1 MGSFLSGIFGG
12 SNPTLNS
19 TIGNAGGISQFG
31 TNTGEGAITD
41 ANQYYSDI
49 LSGDPSKIAESIAPE
64 IQAGQQ
70 QTQQAK
76 QGLAQFG
83 TRSGGT
89 AAASAGADAAN
100 RANTISLIGKLQS
113 GAAAGE
119 AGIGENQTQ
128 QGLAA
133 NGQQAALSQ
142 QQLQNYMN
150 SILGKGISA
159 GLSGLEA
166 FGLGGLG
173 AGGAGASGISSADG
187 AGLLD
192 L

>member
-1 MGSFLSGIFGG
+1 MIGSFLAGIFGG
-12 SNPTLNS
+12 SNPVLKS

-31 TNTGEGAITD
+31 TSTGEGAVTD
-41 ANQYYSDI
+41 ANKYYSDI

-76 QGLAQFG
+76 NNLAEFG

-100 RANTISLIGKLQS
+100 RSNIISLIGRLQS

-128 QGLAA
+128 QGLQA
-133 NGQQAALSQ
+133 NGQQAQLSQ
-142 QQLQNYMN
+142 EQLQNYVN
-150 SILGKGISA
+150 SILGTTASTLTGGYI
-159 GLSGLEA
+159 GHI
-166 FGLGGLG
+166 LGGG
-173 AGGAGASGISSADG
+173 A
-187 AGLLD
+187 
-192 L
+192 

>member
-1 MGSFLSGIFGG
+1 MGSFLSSIFGG
-12 SNPTLNS
+12 QNKTLNN
-19 TIGNAGGISQFG
+19 TINTAGDISQFG
-31 TNTGEGAITD
+31 TNTGQGAITD
-41 ANQYYSDI
+41 ANQYYSNI

-76 QGLAQFG
+76 QGMAQFG

-100 RANTISLIGKLQS
+100 RGNIISLIGKLQS

-119 AGIGENQTQ
+119 AGIGENQTA

-133 NGQQAALSQ
+133 NGQQAQLSQ
-142 QQLQNYMN
+142 EQLQNYMN
-150 SILGKGISA
+150 SILGKGIS
-159 GLSGLEA
+159 GLISAPEA
-166 FGLGGLG
+166 AALG
-173 AGGAGASGISSADG
+173 
-187 AGLLD
+187 
-192 L
+192 